1 MPDVAGAVADFLWTG
16 SWFTVFVGIDPLN
29 PIDLITEPGGR
40 TQLTP
45 EFERRVRHF
54 LTRYKL
60 AGYDLEIRSGEYIPL
75 EIDLELCVKTDHF
88 RSDVIEAV
96 YEALSNRIMPDG
108 YPGFFHWDNFTFG
121 QPVYLSKLYAAVEAV
136 EGVEAVFVTRFR
148 RFGKLDNGE
157 LESGVLPIGP
167 WEIAR
172 LDNDP
177 NFMENGVLRVTARGG
192 K

>member
-1 MPDVAGAVADFLWTG
+1 MTGVAGAVADFIWTG

-40 TQLTP
+40 TRLTP
-45 EFERRVRHF
+45 EFERGARHF

-75 EIDLELCVKTDHF
+75 EIDLELCVKTNHF
-88 RSDVIEAV
+88 RGDVIEAV
-96 YEALSNRIMPDG
+96 YEALSNRITPYG
-108 YPGFFHWDNFTFG
+108 GRGFFHWDNFTFG
-121 QPVYLSKLYAAVEAV
+121 QPVYLSQLYAAVEAV

-172 LDNDP
+172 LDNDA